1 MDVMRFLLMLAV
13 LASALPALGYD
24 LGTQAPAKP
33 LSAPPAPPPDPAVIR
48 QGGDTM
54 ADAVYIPQLS
64 DFSTTGTTAGYTND
78 YDEVCPYT
86 GSTAPDVVYRFSPQA
101 DIVVAIDMYGSS
113 YDTKIYVYREDFELV
128 ACNDDF
134 YSDWTSKI
142 ENLALSADTKYF
154 LVIDGYGTSA
164 GAYILTIV
172 EYVPCIL
179 DCPGGFQHE
188 NEPPLVDGYVD
199 NWNGGCNSPPDYP
212 FQWLSQWFCGRSGYY
227 LSASGGSSRDTDW
240 FLVPIPSGGVLEILG
255 DAEEASYMFELG
267 PQDCGS
273 VEVIQSVPIGPCDGG
288 DLWITGPV
296 GSTVWFWVGPQRF
309 WEGATYEYDYILMCP
324 MPGRRA
330 PAVEVEN
337 RSWTDVKGLFR

>member
-1 MDVMRFLLMLAV
+1 
-13 LASALPALGYD
+13 
-24 LGTQAPAKP
+24 
-33 LSAPPAPPPDPAVIR
+33 
-48 QGGDTM
+48 
-54 ADAVYIPQLS
+54 
-64 DFSTTGTTAGYTND
+64 
-78 YDEVCPYT
+78 
-86 GSTAPDVVYRFSPQA
+86 
-101 DIVVAIDMYGSS
+101 
-113 YDTKIYVYREDFELV
+113 
-128 ACNDDF
+128 
-134 YSDWTSKI
+134 
-142 ENLALSADTKYF
+142 
-154 LVIDGYGTSA
+154 
-164 GAYILTIV
+164 
-172 EYVPCIL
+172 
-179 DCPGGFQHE
+179 QHE